1 MGVFYKT
8 IVSFWE
14 FTQVSR
20 YRKVLNNLLT
30 PGVHIMKSNKLRK
43 SFALSIAT
51 VLAVLPNAVF
61 ASTPPLSLKND
72 AVSTNSSANSVE
84 AYWTPQKLKTAKSL
98 DLPTASGSV
107 PKTPVLTTGA
117 TGGASVTGAGKAPT
131 INVAPNTQPLFSPQ
145 AQTANNTPQPNNY
158 GTQNAQFTSSR
169 LIPLSAD
176 REYPYRAVGKLFFS
190 DQSGGNYVCSGAVLR
205 PRIVLTAGHCVH
217 KGSGGS
223 NGFYKNFLF
232 IPAYRDGMAPYGK
245 WSWRW
250 VITTG
255 EWANGKGNVPNA
267 ADFAIIEVQD
277 QSNKKIADLTGY
289 FGYRTQALLPNHATL
304 LGYPCNLDSCEKM
317 HQVTAE
323 SYSSGG
329 SNTVLYGSDMRGG
342 SSGGPWVQNFGAPA
356 TGQTAGK
363 NTGVNQI
370 IGVTSYGYVSTEPL
384 VQGSSI
390 LNQSFLNILD
400 SACKAKPGNC

>member
-1 MGVFYKT
+1 
-8 IVSFWE
+8 
-14 FTQVSR
+14 
-20 YRKVLNNLLT
+20 
-30 PGVHIMKSNKLRK
+30 
-43 SFALSIAT
+43 
-51 VLAVLPNAVF
+51 
-61 ASTPPLSLKND
+61 
-72 AVSTNSSANSVE
+72 
-84 AYWTPQKLKTAKSL
+84 
-98 DLPTASGSV
+98 
-107 PKTPVLTTGA
+107 
-117 TGGASVTGAGKAPT
+117 
-131 INVAPNTQPLFSPQ
+131 
-145 AQTANNTPQPNNY
+145 
-158 GTQNAQFTSSR
+158 
-169 LIPLSAD
+169 
-176 REYPYRAVGKLFFS
+176 
-190 DQSGGNYVCSGAVLR
+190 
-205 PRIVLTAGHCVH
+205 
-217 KGSGGS
+217 
-223 NGFYKNFLF
+223 
-232 IPAYRDGMAPYGK
+232 MAPYGK